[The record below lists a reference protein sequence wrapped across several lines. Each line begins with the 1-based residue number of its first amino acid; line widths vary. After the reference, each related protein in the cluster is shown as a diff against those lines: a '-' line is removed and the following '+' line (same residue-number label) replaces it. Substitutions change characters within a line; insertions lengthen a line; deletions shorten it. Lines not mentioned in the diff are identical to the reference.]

1 MKSEK
6 DEINSELKA
15 KFAELF
21 DEVTELKAKFA
32 QQAERAKLKQLF
44 DDIINLC
51 LRRGPQAPR
60 RHRVPQCRQGAG
72 VSVEGGRD
80 RRRSVASV
88 RGADI

>member
-32 QQAERAKLKQLF
+32 QQAERAKLKQ
-44 DDIINLC
+44 
-51 LRRGPQAPR
+51 AAVR
-60 RHRVPQCRQGAG
+60 RHHQPLPAVGT
-72 VSVEGGRD
+72 
-80 RRRSVASV
+80 RRRHLLRVVMLIAIRV
-88 RGADI
+88 VMLITIRVENPRK

>member
-51 LRRGPQAPR
+51 QL
-60 RHRVPQCRQGAG
+60 
-72 VSVEGGRD
+72 
-80 RRRSVASV
+80 
-88 RGADI
+88 